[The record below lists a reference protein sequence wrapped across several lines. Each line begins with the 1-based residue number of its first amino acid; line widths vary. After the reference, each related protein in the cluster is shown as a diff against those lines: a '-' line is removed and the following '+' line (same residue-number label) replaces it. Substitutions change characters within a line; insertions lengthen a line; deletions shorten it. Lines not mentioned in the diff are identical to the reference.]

1 MRTFRVGLPLLLF
14 LGLFACVTAEGRG
27 GIIYVG
33 VSNGDVYRYANV
45 AQMAEQTST
54 TITGVKVRDNAAAN
68 DDYSGDQ
75 GATAD
80 LTSGVVYRVTDGGS
94 VVSYA
99 TVADY
104 LAGANPTDLTGGSNP
119 YSAANNKRIN
129 GVSFDGATGGFYAV
143 GAATDSMW
151 PGDIVVFN
159 SLAAFL
165 AGTPD
170 SVLTAGYNGNVVNF
184 YDPDS
189 TPGMTVGNANF
200 PSHAIEAHYFQV
212 AGNGRLEGFESI
224 ADYAANA
231 VNRINVSGTN
241 AFGGTHTLGFQA
253 ATAFALPV
261 PEPISLLLG
270 LGGAGMW
277 AALRRRR

>member
-1 MRTFRVGLPLLLF
+1 MRPFRVGLPPLLI
-14 LGLFACVTAEGRG
+14 LGLIACATAESRG

-33 VSNGDVYRYANV
+33 VANGDVYRYANV

-54 TITGVKVRDNAAAN
+54 TITGVKVRDNAAASG
-68 DDYSGDQ
+68 DYAGDQ
-75 GATAD
+75 GSTAD
-80 LTSGVVYRVTDGGS
+80 LTSGVVYRVTDAGS
-94 VVSYA
+94 VISYP

-104 LAGANPTDLTGGSNP
+104 LAGSNATDLTVGSDP

-129 GVSFDGATGGFYAV
+129 GVSYDGATGGFYAV
-143 GAATDSMW
+143 GAGTGSMW

-170 SVLTAGYNGNVVNF
+170 SVSTAGYNGNVVNF
-184 YDPDS
+184 YDPDA
-189 TPGMTVGNANF
+189 TPGTTVGNANF
-200 PSHAIEAHYFQV
+200 PSHAIDARYFQV

-253 ATAFALPV
+253 ATAFAVPV
-261 PEPISLLLG
+261 PEPTSLLLC
-270 LGGAGMW
+270 LGGAAVW
-277 AALRRRR
+277 AALRRR